1 MLSVAICDDESYYR
15 DAIINA
21 VHKWKNVNGLNEEVC
36 CKCFSSSEDLLEQW
50 EKGIGID
57 ILFLDIR
64 IPGEMDGM
72 KLAQRIRTTDM
83 SVSIVFVT
91 NYVSYVFEGY
101 AVNALRFLMKP
112 IQQEDVFKCLDIAR
126 RQKTIKNNEN
136 IFIDTKREK
145 LVFQASEVIY
155 IEAKSHYL
163 KFYLTYTD
171 ECPEIRAKL
180 DDFFPNLPQNLFV
193 KSHKSY
199 AVNLMHIRK
208 FTKKDIIMSNGDE
221 LPVSQS
227 QSNALSDAFREYF
240 SKG

>member
-1 MLSVAICDDESYYR
+1 MLSVAICDDESYYQE
-15 DAIINA
+15 AIINA
-21 VHKWKNVNGLNEEVC
+21 VHEWKKENGLSEEIFY
-36 CKCFSSSEDLLEQW
+36 KCFSSSEDLLEQW
-50 EKGIGID
+50 EKGIDFD
-57 ILFLDIR
+57 IFFLDIR
-64 IPGEMDGM
+64 IPNEMDGIR
-72 KLAQRIRTTDM
+72 LAQRIRSMNT

-112 IQQEDVFKCLDIAR
+112 IQQEDIFKCLDIAR
-126 RQKTIKNNEN
+126 RQKTIIRNDRIIINA
-136 IFIDTKREK
+136 KREK
-145 LVFQASEVIY
+145 LVFRAGEVIY

-171 ECPEIRAKL
+171 ERPEIRAKL
-180 DDFFPNLPQNLFV
+180 DDFFHNLPQNLFV

-208 FTKKDIIMSNGDE
+208 FTKKVIVMSNGDE

-227 QSNALSDAFREYF
+227 QSNALSNSFHEYF

>member
-1 MLSVAICDDESYYR
+1 MLSVAICDDESYYQE
-15 DAIINA
+15 AILHA
-21 VHKWKNVNGLNEEVC
+21 VHEWENINGSNDRVC

-50 EKGIGID
+50 EKGIDID

-64 IPGEMDGM
+64 IPGELDGM
-72 KLAQRIRTTDM
+72 KLAQRIRTTNM

-112 IQQEDVFKCLDIAR
+112 IQPEDVFKCLDIAR
-126 RQKTIKNNEN
+126 RQKAIKSNEN
-136 IFIDTKREK
+136 IFVNTKREK
-145 LVFQASEVIY
+145 LVFHASEVIY
-155 IEAKSHYL
+155 VEAKSHYL

-171 ECPEIRAKL
+171 ECPEIRAKM

-208 FTKKDIIMSNGDE
+208 FTKKDIVMSNGDE

-227 QSNALSDAFREYF
+227 QSNALSDAFHDYF